1 MLILFFT
8 IILISE
14 IIVAFWA
21 ISKIRKLDKTVC
33 ELNCRILPV
42 KEFLTEKIKLEKEA
56 LISFNQKVKGWNS
69 FVDKK
74 KNQYLKI
81 HPQVILTIASFI
93 LKNDWK
99 KVVLIFD
106 IIFGIKK
113 LLAK

>member
-8 IILISE
+8 IIFIAE
-14 IIVAFWA
+14 IIIAGWL
-21 ISKIRKLDKTVC
+21 ISKIRKLDKIVC
-33 ELNCRILPV
+33 EFNFRILPL
-42 KEFLTEKIKLEKEA
+42 KDLFKEKIILEKEV
-56 LISFNQKVKGWNS
+56 LTSFNQKVKGWND

-81 HPQVILTIASFI
+81 HPQMIMTIASFI